1 MKCLM
6 ELDSP
11 KFGLTWKEKLAY
23 LGFKFA
29 AASEGDSARV
39 TLKHIFEP
47 GMYIREMT
55 IPAEMLF
62 IGRPHL
68 VGHRCELVSGK
79 ILLITEDAK
88 THMEAPAELWSKP
101 GYMMCLYSKTD
112 VIGRTYHP
120 LVANYVNPDAQPWE
134 LEKLEQT
141 IFGPIE
147 ELVSLGEKVRQKI
160 HAIEGKV

>member
-11 KFGLTWKEKLAY
+11 KFGLTWAEKLAY
-23 LGFKFA
+23 LTFKFA
-29 AASEGDSARV
+29 DASEKSRMPV
-39 TLKHIFEP
+39 THHFEP
-47 GMYIREMT
+47 GMYIREMIIAPET
-55 IPAEMLF
+55 LF

-68 VGHRCELVSGK
+68 MGHRCELISGK

-101 GYMMCLYSKTD
+101 NYQMCLYAKTE

-120 LVANYVNPDAQPWE
+120 IPDTAEWRISTADF
-134 LEKLEQT
+134 EQK
-141 IFGPIE
+141 IFGP
-147 ELVSLGEKVRQKI
+147 LDAMMALGEQVRRKI
-160 HAIEGKV
+160 HAIEGKTL

>member
-11 KFGLTWKEKLAY
+11 RYGLTWKEKLAY
-23 LGFKFA
+23 LGYKFS

-47 GMYIREMT
+47 GMYIREMA

-68 VGHRCELVSGK
+68 MGHRCELVSGK

-101 GYMMCLYSKTD
+101 GYMMCLYSKTA
-112 VIGRTYHP
+112 VVGRTYHP
-120 LVANYVNPDAQPWE
+120 FQQIQHGADVDVRDFESQ
-134 LEKLEQT
+134 
-141 IFGPIE
+141 IFGSID
-147 ELVSLGEKVRQKI
+147 ELVVLGEKVRQKI
-160 HAIEGKV
+160 HSVELLEQAA